1 MRVRMNTLA
10 WVLGALLISQ
20 AAWAQG
26 GPGGF
31 EDTGPLS
38 LVHIAASVV
47 YGMLGLGFAMAVL
60 VFRHAMQRDLPVQ
73 PDWLNRLLLLWIVV
87 GAGRI
92 IFDVRA
98 YGFVAL
104 RDFATVYYACFFFI
118 EAVFGESVA
127 GVAVTGAGYRLSVD
141 ENNVKISLK

>member
-1 MRVRMNTLA
+1 MNKLA

-47 YGMLGLGFAMAVL
+47 YGMLGLGFAILGYKVFEFVL
-60 VFRHAMQRDLPVQ
+60 P
-73 PDWLNRLLLLWIVV
+73 
-87 GAGRI
+87 
-92 IFDVRA
+92 FDVNKE
-98 YGFVAL
+98 L
-104 RDFATVYYACFFFI
+104 SEDDNP
-118 EAVFGESVA
+118 AV
-127 GVAVTGAGYRLSVD
+127 GVLMAAVVLGVSIIMAAAIHG
-141 ENNVKISLK
+141 